1 MTGNIVATNIIFA
14 FVAIIFII
22 GTTINVKKLINKI
35 RDRKKDGEK

>member
-14 FVAIIFII
+14 FVTIISII